1 MNSKA
6 MGQRILTYRLEKGMS
21 RKQMASL
28 IGVGEDTIR
37 KYECGYKT
45 PSLESLV
52 RLANVLEVGTDNLL
66 ADKLVI
72 TKPINLQGIAKKL
85 EPLTPEQI
93 AIFEDVLDTLLLH
106 ADRIAPPDPLY

>member
-6 MGQRILTYRLEKGMS
+6 LGHKILEYRLEKGMS
-21 RKQMASL
+21 RKQMARL

-45 PSLESLV
+45 PSLKSLI

-66 ADKLVI
+66 SDKLVV
-72 TKPINLQGIAKKL
+72 TKPIKLQGIAKKL
-85 EPLTPEQI
+85 ESLTPEQI
-93 AIFEDVLDTLLLH
+93 AVFEAVLDTLLLH